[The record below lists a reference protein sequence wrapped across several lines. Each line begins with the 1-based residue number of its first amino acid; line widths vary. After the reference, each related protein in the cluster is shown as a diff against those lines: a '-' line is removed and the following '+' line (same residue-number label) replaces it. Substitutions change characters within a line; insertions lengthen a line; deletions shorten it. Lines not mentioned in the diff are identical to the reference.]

1 MPKKIKDFAESY
13 AEEAGI
19 QKTTINK
26 NERQHAH
33 ATDSEDF
40 RIRVDENN
48 FRTHPDENRR
58 LIKRSLIENGAGRSI
73 VVDNSGMS
81 IGGSGV
87 LEQAESLGL
96 KKRIVETDGSELV
109 VVVRKDISPDDPRRK
124 KLALAD
130 NATTDQ
136 SKWDIDAL
144 QEAFSDD
151 ELKSWDVEI
160 PVVDDDMPTTDEDGE
175 DAGEDKKYIVEIQ
188 CKNEQEQR
196 EVYERLNLEGLECRL
211 LTL

>member
-1 MPKKIKDFAESY
+1 
-13 AEEAGI
+13 
-19 QKTTINK
+19 
-26 NERQHAH
+26 
-33 ATDSEDF
+33 
-40 RIRVDENN
+40 
-48 FRTHPDENRR
+48 
-58 LIKRSLIENGAGRSI
+58 
-73 VVDNSGMS
+73 MS

-175 DAGEDKKYIVEIQ
+175 DAGEDKKFIVEIQ
-188 CKNEQEQR
+188 CRNELEQR
-196 EVYERLNLEGLECRL
+196 EVYERLNAEGLECRL